1 MSRRG
6 RTAVFA
12 LGLALLSFPTIIGLQ
27 AWDHRQFCLT
37 AGCPRGWREPADWV
51 IAAVGCL
58 AMLLG
63 GIVSA
68 RPVPAGGFLT
78 RVLGLLMRSL
88 LVAFPVAAVSFAFL
102 PALVRGP
109 AALGLLPI
117 AFGGAL
123 FVGVSKFG
131 VAALV
136 VTGLWSMVYAGFERH
151 VEAR

>member
-12 LGLALLSFPTIIGLQ
+12 LGLALLSFPVIVGLQ
-27 AWDHRQFCLT
+27 AWHHRQLCGA
-37 AGCPRGWREPADWV
+37 AGCTQGWLAPADW
-51 IAAVGCL
+51 IFAAVSSL

-63 GIVSA
+63 GIMAARSA
-68 RPVPAGGFLT
+68 PAGGFLS
-78 RVLGLLMRSL
+78 RVLGLLIRAL
-88 LVAFPVAAVSFAFL
+88 LVAFPAAALAFAFL
-102 PALVRGP
+102 PALVQGP
-109 AALGLLPI
+109 AMLGLLPI

-123 FVGVSKFG
+123 FVGVGKYG

-136 VTGLWSMVYAGFERH
+136 VTALWSMVYAGFERR

>member
-12 LGLALLSFPTIIGLQ
+12 LGLALLSFPAIVALP
-27 AWDHRQFCLT
+27 AWDHWQFCRP
-37 AGCPRGWREPADWV
+37 AGCLQGWLQPADWA

-63 GIVSA
+63 GIVSG
-68 RPVPAGGFLT
+68 RSTPNGGFLS

-88 LVAFPVAAVSFAFL
+88 FVAFPVAAAAFAFL
-102 PALVRGP
+102 PALARGP

-123 FVGVSKFG
+123 FVGIGKYG

-136 VTGLWSMVYAGFERH
+136 VTALWSMVYAGFERRGD
-151 VEAR
+151 AR